1 MGYRAQLIKFKKS
14 DYYLAG
20 AAKISH
26 RRRVPRNS
34 NLHNNTSASLLPEK
48 EDLLAADG
56 Q

>member
-1 MGYRAQLIKFKKS
+1 MGYKAQLIKFKKS

-20 AAKISH
+20 TAKISTL
-26 RRRVPRNS
+26 RRV
-34 NLHNNTSASLLPEK
+34 LHNNNSHNNTLASLSPEK

>member
-20 AAKISH
+20 TAKISR

-34 NLHNNTSASLLPEK
+34 NSHNNTLASLLPEK

-56 Q
+56 